1 MRRVLLAALVG
12 CAVAGAPASAGGA
25 RPVSATSLLAAARQL
40 VVVTTPDWNAVRGT
54 LYGFQRGADGAWVP
68 ARWSAGPRRG
78 DAARSVSIVVGKNG
92 TAWDPGLAPPIAG
105 PTKAEGDGRSPA
117 GAFALGTAF
126 GFARAAEAAWL
137 KLPYREV
144 TSTLECVDDPASEFY
159 NTLADRAAVEPD
171 WKSSEKMR
179 EIAPAYHWGVVVD
192 YNSAPAV
199 PRRGSCVFLHIGGD
213 GGRGTAGCT
222 AMDEPAL
229 KALMQW
235 LDPKAAPVLVQ
246 LPVDAYAALR
256 TAWSLP
262 ALPAAR

>member
-1 MRRVLLAALVG
+1 MRRVLLAALLG

-40 VVVTTPDWNAVRGT
+40 VVVTTPGWNAVRGT
-54 LYGFQRGADGAWVP
+54 LYGFERGADGAWAP
-68 ARWSAGPRRG
+68 ARWAAGMRREG
-78 DAARSVSIVVGKNG
+78 PARGVSIVVGKSG
-92 TAWDPGLAPPIAG
+92 TAWDPALVPPIAG

-117 GAFALGTAF
+117 GVFSLGTAF
-126 GFARAAEAAWL
+126 GFARAAEASWL

-159 NTLADRAAVEPD
+159 NTLTDRAAVEPD

-192 YNSAPAV
+192 YNMAPAV

-235 LDPKAAPVLVQ
+235 LDPKAAPVIVQ
-246 LPVDAYAALR
+246 LPADAYAALR